1 MNQQRHIVL
10 LLLLLSSLSAC
21 SPGHLGSTMIAFIRG
36 GHLWTVD
43 PNGANAFEIVA
54 QDAPVIGYSWS
65 PTHQILAY
73 RTLDVY
79 FAGTSAAKY
88 LIAQPITGLTEDTPS
103 VENTIGVDGGTPIP
117 IAFSNP
123 TISYSNAIWNPN
135 GTRLLYRQT
144 RQGAQTDSIDSIFAQ
159 WFISQDDQPGEIALK
174 SFPESYSIPSFS
186 YLSQSSQILGDNKHG
201 IFTTTLAGTD
211 VRYFNDNA
219 LSGHPLAGPLERI
232 LWQPAH
238 QDHSFLYATILPSSS
253 APQQSDATDRP
264 IVQLTLSTVDGH
276 TIALAT
282 CSCTQFAWSPDGN
295 AILYSTDT
303 TDTILNLQKHTSW
316 EFPVEQGSVPYW
328 SPDSQFLLLDGPYTL
343 QLLSIAK
350 RHQYTL
356 LRDNNANKSQLGS
369 FSGDQSSPNDLLQPV
384 PNSIWAADSRH
395 FLFLTRNRFQWQNY
409 TLHANGL
416 YTVSIDNDGRLQG
429 APILV
434 DAGND
439 SQAGWTYQDA
449 NTSFL
454 Y

>member
-1 MNQQRHIVL
+1 MKQQWHIVL

-21 SPGHLGSTMIAFIRG
+21 SSGHLGSTIIAFIRD

-43 PNGANAFEIVA
+43 PNGANAFETVA
-54 QDAPVIGYSWS
+54 QDTPVIGYSWS

-79 FAGTSAAKY
+79 FAETSAAKH
-88 LIAQPITGLTEDTPS
+88 LIAQPITGLIEDIPS
-103 VENTIGVDGGTPIP
+103 VEDTIGVDGGTPIP

-123 TISYSNAIWNPN
+123 TIGYSNAIWNPT

-144 RQGAQTDSIDSIFAQ
+144 RQGAQTDSTIAQ
-159 WFISQDDQPGEIALK
+159 WFISQDDQPGQIALK

-186 YLSQSSQILGDNKHG
+186 YLSQSSQILGDNKRG

-211 VRYFNDNA
+211 VHYFTNNA
-219 LSGHPLAGPLERI
+219 LSGHPLAASLERF

-238 QDHSFLYATILPSSS
+238 QDRSFLYANTLPSSS
-253 APQQSDATDRP
+253 AQQSNATDRP
-264 IVQLTLSTVDGH
+264 MVQLTLSTVDGH
-276 TIALAT
+276 TTALAT
-282 CSCTQFAWSPDGN
+282 CPCTQFAWSPDGN

-350 RHQYTL
+350 QHQYTL
-356 LRDNNANKSQLGS
+356 LRNNNANKPQLGS
-369 FSGDQSSPNDLLQPV
+369 FSGDQSSPNALLQPV
-384 PNSIWAADSRH
+384 SNSIWAADSRH
-395 FLFLTRNRFQWQNY
+395 FLFLTRDRLQWQNDA
-409 TLHANGL
+409 LHTNGL
-416 YTVSIDNDGRLQG
+416 YTVAIDNDGRLQG
-429 APILV
+429 APTLV